1 MIIALVLLAVFVV
14 VTAALVQEG
23 LWSGLVMLVNVLF
36 AATLASA
43 ASGWL
48 VSLVKPLAPSYE
60 YLLDFLA
67 IWAIFCVA
75 LLGARE
81 ITDRIARTK
90 VRLRRPVELF
100 GGPLVAALVGWTMMS
115 FTAATLH
122 MAPVPRSLIPA
133 KGILFGLSPDRG
145 WIAWARGATARPPF
159 GMEGFRFDPTGD
171 FIDRYAE
178 QRGELERE
186 EGLRVDPQRPAAPA
200 PAPEAAAPAAAAP
213 DAEPA
218 PEETPE

>member
-43 ASGWL
+43 AFGQ
-48 VSLVKPLAPSYE
+48 VVELVKPLVPSYE

-67 IWAIFCVA
+67 IWVIFCVA

-81 ITDRIARTK
+81 ITDRITRTK
-90 VRLRRPVELF
+90 VRLRRPVELC

-133 KGILFGLSPDRG
+133 KGMLFGLSPDRG
-145 WIAWARGATARPPF
+145 WIAWARGATARSPF
-159 GMEGFRFDPTGD
+159 GSAGFRFDPTGD

-178 QRGELERE
+178 RRGDLERE
-186 EGLRVDPQRPAAPA
+186 EGLRVDLQRRPAPA

-213 DAEPA
+213 AAQPA
-218 PEETPE
+218 SEKAPK

>member
-1 MIIALVLLAVFVV
+1 MIIAIVLVAVFAV

-48 VSLVKPLAPSYE
+48 VALVKPLAPSYE

-67 IWAIFCVA
+67 IWSLFCVT
-75 LLGARE
+75 LLAARE

-100 GGPLVAALVGWTMMS
+100 GGPVVAALVGWTMMS

-122 MAPVPRSLIPA
+122 MAPVPRSLIPEQ
-133 KGILFGLSPDRG
+133 GMLFGLSPDRG

-159 GMEGFRFDPTGD
+159 GSVGFRFDPTGD
-171 FIDRYAE
+171 FVARYAE
-178 QRGELERE
+178 RRGELENE
-186 EGLRVDPQRPAAPA
+186 EGLRVDLQRRAAKA
-200 PAPEAAAPAAAAP
+200 PAPEATPPETRNAPG
-213 DAEPA
+213 EGS
-218 PEETPE
+218 

>member
-1 MIIALVLLAVFVV
+1 MIIAIVLVAVFAVV
-14 VTAALVQEG
+14 MAALVQEG
-23 LWSGLVMLVNVLF
+23 LWGGLVMLVNVLF

-48 VSLVKPLAPSYE
+48 VSLVKPLVPSYE

-133 KGILFGLSPDRG
+133 KGMLFGLSPDRG

-159 GMEGFRFDPTGD
+159 GSAGFRFDPTGD

-178 QRGELERE
+178 RRGELESK
-186 EGLRVDPQRPAAPA
+186 EGLRVDLQRQPVPAA
-200 PAPEAAAPAAAAP
+200 APEAAAAAP
-213 DAEPA
+213 AAEPA
-218 PEETPE
+218 PEEAPK